1 MSGHVREGSWRDGP
15 SRLMVLTRFTTNHS
29 SSFDHVVTGHGSV
42 APSISQHLL
51 RRPRPSVPT
60 VWTSRGPCVDRH
72 ITSEGRT
79 FTMDVGLQCNAL
91 PRPAQARQARQ
102 AGWQVGRL
110 PGPAVRYDAP
120 CQRPERTLCSPV
132 RGEVEGSAGLSQ
144 TFASDSRVYNC
155 EAQGGT
161 KIPSLDIS
169 SQGMTCPSD
178 LAKG

>member
-72 ITSEGRT
+72 ITSEGRM

-102 AGWQVGRL
+102 VGRL
-110 PGPAVRYDAP
+110 AGYQDLRSDTMPHVK
-120 CQRPERTLCSPV
+120 
-132 RGEVEGSAGLSQ
+132 GLSVHCAPLSEAKSRAQ
-144 TFASDSRVYNC
+144 LASPRHSQVTPEC
-155 EAQGGT
+155 IILKHKVAQ
-161 KIPSLDIS
+161 KFRLSIFHP
-169 SQGMTCPSD
+169 
-178 LAKG
+178 KE